1 MTMRFPKRVTKSNR
15 LRSSEEGSA
24 LVELALS
31 VPLLLVM
38 LLGAVEF
45 ARVAYASIEV
55 ANAAHS
61 AAMYAASSS
70 GASTD
75 RPGITNAAVAD
86 SPDMVGGNA
95 VSVTSVS
102 TACTCSIRPLRPR
115 VAPTTTRANTL
126 GRPW

>member
-1 MTMRFPKRVTKSNR
+1 MTMRFPERVTKSNR

-31 VPLLLVM
+31 VPLLLIM

-75 RPGITNAAVAD
+75 RPA
-86 SPDMVGGNA
+86 SP
-95 VSVTSVS
+95 TRQWR
-102 TACTCSIRPLRPR
+102 IRRTWSEAMQFR
-115 VAPTTTRANTL
+115 
-126 GRPW
+126 